1 MAASLPDWDA
11 DSPQLRRNLD
21 KVSASIQADAEARV
35 TPTVEAARVWQCEIM
50 SGLAVGKPAYAGRFR
65 GEPGLERCAVHV
77 NHVYGA
83 DPWDVQRELA
93 EFEAK
98 LQRSVAG
105 LDAMYPTD
113 ASLDDDGMS
122 AGIELAAWAHAEW
135 VRIHPFANGNG
146 RTARVWAN
154 LLLMRYGLPPVVT
167 LRPRPGGRYGV
178 AGAAA
183 MTGDREPTVRLFRR
197 LVHDAALN
205 PPRSTA
211 AEKKKPPKP
220 TEPGK

>member
-1 MAASLPDWDA
+1 VRDHVWPGGRQAGLRKPLP
-11 DSPQLRRNLD
+11 RR
-21 KVSASIQADAEARV
+21 AR
-35 TPTVEAARVWQCEIM
+35 PGALCGARQPRLW
-50 SGLAVGKPAYAGRFR
+50 RR
-65 GEPGLERCAVHV
+65 
-77 NHVYGA
+77 
-83 DPWDVQRELA
+83 PWDVQRELA

-98 LQRSVAG
+98 LQRTVAG
-105 LDAMYPTD
+105 LDAKYPTD

-122 AGIELAAWAHAEW
+122 AVIELAAWAHAEW

-146 RTARVWAN
+146 RAARVWAN

-167 LRPRPGGRYGV
+167 LRPRPGGRYGA

-197 LVHDAALN
+197 LVRDAALN

-211 AEKKKPPKP
+211 AGKKKPPKP